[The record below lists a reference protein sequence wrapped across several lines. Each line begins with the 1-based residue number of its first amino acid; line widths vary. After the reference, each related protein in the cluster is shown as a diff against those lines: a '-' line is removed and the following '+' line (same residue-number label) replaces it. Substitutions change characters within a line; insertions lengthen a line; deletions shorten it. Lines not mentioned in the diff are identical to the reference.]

1 MAGNAE
7 PHLFQLTARHLP
19 VVFSTTGIDG
29 KPHLS
34 YDDGITGTSSSGD
47 QIRLSGPDTDLQT
60 ATVTIRPTVDSG
72 SATFTLLVP
81 RVVLPGG
88 APTTIHTVGIITG
101 HRHSPI
107 LALNVG
113 QLDSYR
119 AVALSGTACIVQF

>member
-1 MAGNAE
+1 M
-7 PHLFQLTARHLP
+7 
-19 VVFSTTGIDG
+19 
-29 KPHLS
+29 
-34 YDDGITGTSSSGD
+34 
-47 QIRLSGPDTDLQT
+47 
-60 ATVTIRPTVDSG
+60 TIRPTVDTG
-72 SATFTLLVP
+72 STTFTLLVP